1 VPSEPVRALQIDTL
15 ERLVAARR
23 HEFPERAGEWEAY
36 LFELRGR
43 AGADGTLP
51 QELTGLVEDVFGPL
65 L

>member
-1 VPSEPVRALQIDTL
+1 VECRSITSVD
-15 ERLVAARR
+15 ARR
-23 HEFPERAGEWEAY
+23 GEFPDRATEWDAY

-51 QELTGLVEDVFGPL
+51 HELTGLVEDVFAPL